1 MTLFLTN
8 ESKETIKKL
17 EEPLSKIRE
26 LVFSIT
32 KNSEEYDEKIKIL
45 ILAYIIQI

>member
-1 MTLFLTN
+1 MTLVPTN

-26 LVFSIT
+26 LIFSIT
-32 KNSEEYDEKIKIL
+32 KNSDEYDEKI
-45 ILAYIIQI
+45 QI